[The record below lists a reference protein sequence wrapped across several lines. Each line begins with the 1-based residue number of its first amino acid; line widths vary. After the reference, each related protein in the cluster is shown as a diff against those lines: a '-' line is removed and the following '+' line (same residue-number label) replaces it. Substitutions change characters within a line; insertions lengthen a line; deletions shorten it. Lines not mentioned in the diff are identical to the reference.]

1 MLQYWYL
8 HAVLNANPTI
18 VYMHLP
24 PAVFAIANG
33 PVPKGAAPLKKR
45 VTLVELGAGADLL
58 FGIGYDENETFVAEF
73 LAEAPLQ

>member
-24 PAVFAIANG
+24 PAVFATANG
-33 PVPKGAAPLKKR
+33 PVPEGAPSLKAR
-45 VTLVELGAGADLL
+45 VSLVELPLDADPAVG
-58 FGIGYDENETFVAEF
+58 FGYDENQTLVTTFA
-73 LAEAPLQ
+73 AQAA